1 MDLHVFTIQTP
12 KWQVQLVMYYQ
23 DIIYAFSCMTI
34 ICYILKVSKY
44 LSPELVSNQYKYR
57 YIRSCNVQNLMPAS
71 SEPT

>member
-12 KWQVQLVMYYQ
+12 KWQASSCRFYQ

-34 ICYILKVSKY
+34 ICYIFKVSKY

-57 YIRSCNVQNLMPAS
+57 YIRICNVQNLMPAS